1 MRLFVAA
8 THEDVDNVAWRVR
21 RVREHVQDDRLIVAL
36 GEFLF
41 APCGRVL
48 VCPGGRTYHSVLV
61 VGECERGFLGGF
73 LV

>member
-1 MRLFVAA
+1 MLVAA

-21 RVREHVQDDRLIVAL
+21 RMCEHVQDDRFVVAL

-41 APCGRVL
+41 APGGRVL
-48 VCPGGRTYHSVLV
+48 VCPGGCSYHSVLV
-61 VGECERGFLGGF
+61 VGEGECGFLWRA